1 MKVDLLNYEL
11 PRKFIAQKPLSQRDN
26 SKLLVLDRKTGNIE
40 HDIFYNLTSYLQKG
54 DVLVI
59 NESKV
64 IKCRLN
70 GVKEKTGA
78 SIECFVLEKID
89 RNRCVVLLK
98 PSKRLKPFDKVV
110 IGKYYFTVESKLD
123 YGKAIVEFNFPI
135 DIIMNEYGNI
145 PTPPYIKNIGIK
157 EEEYQTIYARK
168 DGSLAAPTAGFHFS
182 KRLIKKLEESGIVFA
197 KLSLNIGLDTFRP
210 IAEDEIEQHKMH
222 SEYYSIEES
231 EAAKIRIAR
240 NNGNKIT
247 AVGTTTVRVLETLMI
262 KKNNIVEDSGKTD
275 IFIYPGF
282 QFKVVDRLITNFHLP
297 KSTLLALVCA
307 FAGRENILNAY
318 EEAKRKGYRFYSFGD
333 CMLIK

>member
-1 MKVDLLNYEL
+1 MKVDLFDYDL
-11 PRKFIAQKPLSQRDN
+11 PRKFIAQKPLPQRDN

-40 HDIFYNLTSYLQKG
+40 HDVFYNLISYLQKG

-89 RNRCVVLLK
+89 SNRCVVLLK
-98 PSKRLKPFDKVV
+98 PSKRLRPFDKVI

-135 DIIMNEYGNI
+135 DIIMEEYGNI
-145 PTPPYIKNIGIK
+145 PTPPYIKNTVIK
-157 EEEYQTIYARK
+157 EEEYQTVYARK

-182 KRLIKKLEESGIVFA
+182 KRLIKKLEDSGIVFA
-197 KLSLNIGLDTFRP
+197 KLNLSVGLDTFRP
-210 IAEDEIEQHKMH
+210 INVDEIEQHKMH
-222 SEYYSIEES
+222 SEYYSIEEG

-247 AVGTTTVRVLETLMI
+247 AVGTTTVRVLETLMLR
-262 KKNNIVEDSGKTD
+262 KNDIVEDSGKTD

-282 QFKVVDRLITNFHLP
+282 QFRVIDRLITNFHLP
-297 KSTLLALVCA
+297 KSTLLAMVCA
-307 FAGRENILNAY
+307 FAGRENTLNAY

>member
-1 MKVDLLNYEL
+1 MKVDLFDYDL
-11 PRKFIAQKPLSQRDN
+11 PRKFIAQKPLPQRDN

-40 HDIFYNLTSYLQKG
+40 HDVFYNLISYLQKG

-89 RNRCVVLLK
+89 SNRCVVLLK
-98 PSKRLKPFDKVV
+98 PSKRLRTSDKVV

-145 PTPPYIKNIGIK
+145 PTPPYIKNTGIK
-157 EEEYQTIYARK
+157 EEEYQTVYARK

-182 KRLIKKLEESGIVFA
+182 KRLIKKLEDSGIVFA
-197 KLSLNIGLDTFRP
+197 KLNLSVGLDTFRP
-210 IAEDEIEQHKMH
+210 INVDEIEQHKMH
-222 SEYYSIEES
+222 SEYYSIEEG

-247 AVGTTTVRVLETLMI
+247 AVGTTTVRVLETLMLR
-262 KKNNIVEDSGKTD
+262 KNDIVEDSGKTD

-282 QFKVVDRLITNFHLP
+282 QFRVIDRLITNFHLP
-297 KSTLLALVCA
+297 KSTLLAMVCA

>member
-1 MKVDLLNYEL
+1 MKTDLFDYEL
-11 PRKFIAQKPLSQRDN
+11 PQKFIAQKPLQQRDR
-26 SKLLVLDRKTGNIE
+26 SKLLILDKKTGSIE
-40 HDIFYNLTSYLQKG
+40 HDIFYNLPLYLKKG
-54 DVLVI
+54 DVLVV

-78 SIECFVLEKID
+78 SIECFVLEKITG
-89 RNRCVVLLK
+89 NRCLALLK
-98 PSKRLKPFDKVV
+98 PSKRLRPSDKVI

-123 YGKAIVEFNFPI
+123 YGKAIVEFNFPV
-135 DIIMNEYGNI
+135 DIIMKEYGNI
-145 PTPPYIKNIGIK
+145 PTPPYIKNTEIK
-157 EEEYQTIYARK
+157 EEEYQTVYARK

-182 KRLIKKLEESGIVFA
+182 KGLIKKLEESGIIFA

-210 IAEDEIEQHKMH
+210 IAVDEIEKHKMH

-231 EAAKIRIAR
+231 EAGKIRVAR
-240 NNGNKIT
+240 NNGNKII
-247 AVGTTTVRVLETLMI
+247 AVGTTAVRVLETLMI
-262 KKNNIVEDSGKTD
+262 KKNDVVEDSGKTD

-282 QFKVVDRLITNFHLP
+282 QFKAVDRLITNFHLP

>member
-1 MKVDLLNYEL
+1 MKVDLFDYDL
-11 PRKFIAQKPLSQRDN
+11 PRKFIAQKPLPQRDN

-40 HDIFYNLTSYLQKG
+40 HDVFYNLISYLQKG

-89 RNRCVVLLK
+89 SNRCVVLLK
-98 PSKRLKPFDKVV
+98 PSKRLRPFDKVI

-135 DIIMNEYGNI
+135 DIIMEEYGNI
-145 PTPPYIKNIGIK
+145 PTPPYIKNTVIK
-157 EEEYQTIYARK
+157 EEEYQTVYARK

-182 KRLIKKLEESGIVFA
+182 KRLIKKLEDSGIVFA
-197 KLSLNIGLDTFRP
+197 KLNLSVGLDTFRP
-210 IAEDEIEQHKMH
+210 INVDEIEQHKMH
-222 SEYYSIEES
+222 SEYYSIEEG

-247 AVGTTTVRVLETLMI
+247 AVGTTTVRVLETLMLR
-262 KKNNIVEDSGKTD
+262 KNDIVEDSGKTD

-282 QFKVVDRLITNFHLP
+282 QFRVVDRLITNFHLP
-297 KSTLLALVCA
+297 KSTLLAMVCA

>member
-1 MKVDLLNYEL
+1 MKVDLFDYDL
-11 PRKFIAQKPLSQRDN
+11 PRKFIAQKPLPQRDN

-40 HDIFYNLTSYLQKG
+40 HDVFYNLISYLQKG

-89 RNRCVVLLK
+89 SNRCVVLLK
-98 PSKRLKPFDKVV
+98 PSKRLRPFDKVI

-145 PTPPYIKNIGIK
+145 PTPPYIKNTVIK
-157 EEEYQTIYARK
+157 EEEYQTVYARK

-182 KRLIKKLEESGIVFA
+182 KRLIKKLEDSGIVFA
-197 KLSLNIGLDTFRP
+197 KLNLSVGLDTFRP
-210 IAEDEIEQHKMH
+210 INVDEIEQHKMH
-222 SEYYSIEES
+222 SEYYSIEEG

-247 AVGTTTVRVLETLMI
+247 AVGTTTVRVLETLMLR
-262 KKNNIVEDSGKTD
+262 KNDIVEDSGKTD

-282 QFKVVDRLITNFHLP
+282 QFRVIDRLITNFHLP
-297 KSTLLALVCA
+297 KSTLLAMVCA
-307 FAGRENILNAY
+307 FAG
-318 EEAKRKGYRFYSFGD
+318 
-333 CMLIK
+333 

>member
-1 MKVDLLNYEL
+1 MKVDLFDYDL
-11 PRKFIAQKPLSQRDN
+11 PRKFIAQKPLPQRDN

-40 HDIFYNLTSYLQKG
+40 HDVFYNLISYLQKG

-89 RNRCVVLLK
+89 SNRCVVLLK
-98 PSKRLKPFDKVV
+98 PSKRLRPFDKVI

-145 PTPPYIKNIGIK
+145 PTPPYIKNTVIK
-157 EEEYQTIYARK
+157 EEEYQTVYARK

-182 KRLIKKLEESGIVFA
+182 KRLIKKLGDSGIVFA
-197 KLSLNIGLDTFRP
+197 KLNLSVGLDTFRP
-210 IAEDEIEQHKMH
+210 INVDEIEQHKMH
-222 SEYYSIEES
+222 SEYYSIEEG

-247 AVGTTTVRVLETLMI
+247 AVGTTTVRVLETLMLR
-262 KKNNIVEDSGKTD
+262 KNDIVEDSGKTD

-282 QFKVVDRLITNFHLP
+282 QFRVVDRLITNFHLP
-297 KSTLLALVCA
+297 KSTLLAMVCA